1 MKISTPEQYRAAIE
15 ELQTLQ
21 NAAQGTSEFKRRQ
34 ELLTATHDYELAH
47 VVDPNCRPGRPPGSL

>member
-1 MKISTPEQYRAAIE
+1 MKISTPEQYRAVIQ

-21 NAAQGTSEFKRRQ
+21 NAAQGTSEFKHRQ
-34 ELLTATHDYELAH
+34 ELLTATHDYELSH